1 MNMSDKLYN
10 ILKAIAQY
18 VLPALAT
25 LYFAVASIWSLPYA
39 TEVVGTITAI
49 DAFIGALIGVSSAQ
63 YYKKLQ
69 DQLSK
74 QEEPKQT
81 NVVNNSNE

>member
-1 MNMSDKLYN
+1 MKMSDKLYN

-25 LYFAVASIWSLPYA
+25 LYFAVASIWNLPYA

-69 DQLSK
+69 DQLNK

-81 NVVNNSNE
+81 DVVDNSNE